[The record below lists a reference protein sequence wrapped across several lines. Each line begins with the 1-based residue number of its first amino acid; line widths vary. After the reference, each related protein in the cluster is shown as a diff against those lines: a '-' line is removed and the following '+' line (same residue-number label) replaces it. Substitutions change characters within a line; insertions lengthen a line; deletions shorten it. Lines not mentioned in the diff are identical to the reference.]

1 MHRAIVIRGETTMDS
16 ADNSASPEEIEAEV
30 EEKEVEVVEAEE
42 EMESMAEI
50 ITEAAEIITEAAEKA
65 SIEITH
71 IKKVKMVQMTLIMP
85 VVKLKA
91 TEGSTEEEA
100 HTEVGPE
107 EPEVELVILVTE
119 VNVELLEVDAEAIP
133 TNIKK
138 KLNTSQPTSKMLK
151 VKKNT

>member
-16 ADNSASPEEIEAEV
+16 ADNSVSPEEIEAEV

-42 EMESMAEI
+42 EMESMVET
-50 ITEAAEIITEAAEKA
+50 ITEVAEKA

-71 IKKVKMVQMTLIMP
+71 IKKEKMVQMTLIMP

-91 TEGSTEEEA
+91 TEDSTEEEA
-100 HTEVGPE
+100 HTEVDPE

-119 VNVELLEVDAEAIP
+119 VNAELLEVDAEAIQMS
-133 TNIKK
+133 IKK
-138 KLNTSQPTSKMLK
+138 KLNTSQPTSKMPK

>member
-42 EMESMAEI
+42 EMESMVEI
-50 ITEAAEIITEAAEKA
+50 ITEVEEKA
-65 SIEITH
+65 SIEITR
-71 IKKVKMVQMTLIMP
+71 IKKEKKVQMTLIMP

-91 TEGSTEEEA
+91 TEDSTEEEA
-100 HTEVGPE
+100 HTEVDQE

-119 VNVELLEVDAEAIP
+119 VNAELLEVDAEAIQM
-133 TNIKK
+133 NIKK
-138 KLNTSQPTSKMLK
+138 KLNTSQPTSKMPK